1 MSKYF
6 KYIFFATFLLLTLT
20 NERTEHKGK
29 NKREKNIGRKNK
41 RFRLI

>member
-29 NKREKNIGRKNK
+29 NKRETKI
-41 RFRLI
+41 